1 MGLNKETAAQL
12 AEARLAEWRRN
23 GYDEWRAMLDDKE
36 TRLVVG
42 EDGRRYA
49 VVSYAIDDGAGR
61 VRMSVLVDDGG
72 WSALVPLVRDEIMSS
87 DGTFIT

>member
-23 GYDEWRAMLDDKE
+23 GHDEWRAMLDDKE

-49 VVSYAIDDGAGR
+49 VVSYAIDDGEGR

-72 WSALVPLVRDEIMSS
+72 SSALVPLVRDEIMSP